1 MTTDIKEKMNKKIVD
16 DSTSKKYELG
26 IKNEL
31 LYYREVI
38 V

>member
-16 DSTSKKYELG
+16 DSTSKKYELE
-26 IKNEL
+26 IKNGL